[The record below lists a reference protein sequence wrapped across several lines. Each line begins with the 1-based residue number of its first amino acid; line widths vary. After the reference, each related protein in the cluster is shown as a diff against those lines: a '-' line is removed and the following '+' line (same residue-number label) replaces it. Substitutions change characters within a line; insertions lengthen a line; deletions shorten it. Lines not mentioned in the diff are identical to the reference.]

1 MDASSYQGA
10 QGLPLALNHLDDLM
24 TSAAD
29 KRIIVFLDY
38 DGTLT
43 PIVPR
48 PEDANLS
55 ETMHNTIDALAHAL
69 PVAIV
74 SGRDLHD
81 VQRRVNIDQIYY
93 AGSHGFDIAGPKGF
107 HAEQPF
113 AAPFLHDLDRA
124 ETDLQHQITS
134 IAGAQ
139 VQRKRF
145 AIAIHY
151 RRVEPTQVAE
161 VRTAVITVSSAFP
174 NLRMTGGKKLFE
186 LRPSV
191 DWHKGKALFW
201 LIEVMGFDCHKCLPI
216 YIGDDVTD
224 EDAFQAIGTVGVGIV
239 VSETLHVQTAARYR
253 LADVNAVGSYL
264 ELLTNLHQ
272 QSDSK

>member
-1 MDASSYQGA
+1 MNADSEQDTQDLSSA
-10 QGLPLALNHLDDLM
+10 FNHLDDVITL
-24 TSAAD
+24 AAD
-29 KRIIVFLDY
+29 KQVLVFLDY

-55 ETMHNTIDALAHAL
+55 EAMHNTLDALAHSL

-81 VQRRVNIDQIYY
+81 VQRRVNIDQLYY
-93 AGSHGFDIAGPKGF
+93 AGSHGFDIAGPQGL

-113 AAPFLHDLDRA
+113 AASFLHDLDGA
-124 ETDLQHQITS
+124 EADLLHRLAP

-139 VQRKRF
+139 VERKRF
-145 AIAIHY
+145 AIAVHY
-151 RRVEPTQVAE
+151 RRVEATRIAA
-161 VRTAVITVSSAFP
+161 VRTAVSNVSNAFP
-174 NLRMTGGKKLFE
+174 KLRMSGGKKLFE
-186 LRPSV
+186 LRPAV

-201 LIEVMGFDCHKCLPI
+201 LMEVMGFACHKCLPI

-224 EDAFQAIGTVGVGIV
+224 EDAFQAIDNIGVGILV
-239 VSETLHVQTAARYR
+239 ADNLHGQTAARYR
-253 LADVNAVGSYL
+253 LADVDAVAAYL
-264 ELLTNLHQ
+264 TLLMNRYS
-272 QSDSK
+272 QSDAR

>member
-1 MDASSYQGA
+1 
-10 QGLPLALNHLDDLM
+10 
-24 TSAAD
+24 
-29 KRIIVFLDY
+29 
-38 DGTLT
+38 
-43 PIVPR
+43 
-48 PEDANLS
+48 
-55 ETMHNTIDALAHAL
+55 MHNILNALAHTL

-81 VQRRVNIDQIYY
+81 VQQRVNIDQIYY

-113 AAPFLHDLDRA
+113 AAPFLYDLDRA
-124 ETDLQHQITS
+124 EADLQHQITS
-134 IAGAQ
+134 IVGAQ
-139 VQRKRF
+139 VERKRF

-151 RRVEPTQVAE
+151 RRVEPRQVAE
-161 VRTAVITVSSAFP
+161 VHTAVFTVSRAFP
-174 NLRMTGGKKLFE
+174 NLRMTGGKKLLE

-201 LIEVMGFDCHKCLPI
+201 LIEVMGFDYHKCLPI

-224 EDAFQAIGTVGVGIV
+224 EDAFQAICNVGVGIL
-239 VSETLHVQTAARYR
+239 VSDTLHVQTAARYR
-253 LADVNAVGSYL
+253 LADVNGVASYL
-264 ELLTNLHQ
+264 ALLANLHR